1 MLRPLLLL
9 LCLPFVLAAETV
21 IDPARDRAI
30 PVETHLPTDTNPCS
44 KAAPCPV
51 ALLSAGYGVSH
62 TDYQFLVKTLNR
74 AGYLVITV
82 GHELATDPPLSVEG
96 NLYETRAE
104 NWQRGADTLV
114 FIHDYFKPK
123 FTTFDFEHILLIGHS
138 NGGDISAWL
147 INHGAKFVNQ
157 IITLDHRRVPL
168 PRSLDVK
175 VLSIRASDFPA
186 DKGVLPSRTEKHK
199 YQDCVVTIAS
209 AKHNDM
215 TDEGP
220 SWLTD
225 KIAQILAD
233 HLAGIPCL
241 ENEKAN
247 DQ

>member
-1 MLRPLLLL
+1 MLRSFLLL
-9 LCLPFVLAAETV
+9 LCLPFALAAETV

-30 PVETHLPTDTNPCS
+30 PIETHQPSNTDNCS
-44 KAAPCPV
+44 TTALCPV

-62 TDYQFLVKTLNR
+62 TEYQFLVKTLNQ

-114 FIHDYFKPK
+114 FIRDYFKPK
-123 FTTFDFEHILLIGHS
+123 FTTFDFEHILLVGHS

-147 INHGAKFVNQ
+147 INQGAKFVSQ

-168 PRSLDVK
+168 PRSLDVA

-186 DKGVLPSRTEKHK
+186 DKGVLPSRAEKQK
-199 YQDCVVTIAS
+199 YHDCVVTIAN

-233 HLAGIPCL
+233 HLAGKPCL
-241 ENEKAN
+241 GNEKVN